1 MVEMVMTAKPA
12 RRRHI
17 KEMLRQGLETTAFV
31 VEAVCFGEEHGPD
44 RLIGWLVRANAAD
57 QALITTVFKGRLA
70 HGPEG
75 ARGDYQ
81 PPERAA
87 WRQAHRWRLELAW
100 GLIVLLQDRPGLV
113 FLDLLLLGVALIALV
128 NNIASTVMGW
138 VS

>member
-75 ARGDYQ
+75 ARGDSS
-81 PPERAA
+81 R
-87 WRQAHRWRLELAW
+87 RS
-100 GLIVLLQDRPGLV
+100 GRPGARRIA
-113 FLDLLLLGVALIALV
+113 GVW
-128 NNIASTVMGW
+128 SWPGG
-138 VS
+138 